1 MNQAE
6 REFLEEL
13 RRDFVPEAEE
23 YLQTIVSGLLALE
36 KSPASS
42 SGVIEEVF
50 RAAHSLKGAAQAVQ
64 MPGVSSI
71 CQVVESVFSGMKKG
85 VLHLS
90 EGDFDILQ
98 RAADTLSVMIGAPE
112 KEDSSGVA
120 RLIREIE
127 SLLEPGDHAAP
138 VKSPL
143 LPGSRRLLVQEE
155 DTEEKDAALS
165 LSNRALPAHAVSPA
179 ATEEASPQPK
189 EERPRQSAQ
198 ETVRI
203 AASKLDSLLLKAE
216 ELIAVNLALTVRL
229 ENIREILS
237 LAAEFRSEWEKALDT
252 VRRDDRIVEKLPPKL
267 QDFLQ
272 SGRGIFRTLL
282 ETLRDMEKSLRS
294 DQRAAGGLVRDLL
307 EGARTVL
314 MLPFSSLL
322 QGFPKIV
329 RDLGRELGKEVDV
342 IVRGG
347 EIEVD
352 KRILEGLKDPLVHLV
367 RNCVDHGLEKA
378 EERRIAGKPPSGT
391 ITLTVSQSDGGRVE
405 ILVADDGKGI
415 DPAKLREIAVK
426 NGAISKEDAALLD
439 DAGAMMLMFRS
450 GVSTSPLITDISGR
464 GLGMAIVQEGVE
476 ALGGSIALESKRG
489 EGTSFRLSLPLTLA
503 TFRGVLVEE
512 WGRVFVIP
520 SSGVERVARVEKS
533 RIKLIEQKESVSFN
547 GAPLALARLGHILE
561 LPSPPERLKLRDTLP
576 LVVIGAGG
584 ISAAFG
590 VDRVLN
596 EQEILLKP
604 LGKQLARVRNVSGA
618 TVLGSGMVVPVLN
631 TADLIRS
638 VQRSGGGRRLFSE
651 AEEKKARRNVLVA
664 EDSITSRTL
673 LRNILS
679 AAGFDV
685 QTAVDGQEAWDFLAK
700 GEFHIVVSDVEM
712 PRMNGFELTEKIRSD
727 PATADLPVVL
737 VTSLESREDRERG
750 AEAGADAYIVKSG
763 FDQGNLLDVLHRL
776 L

>member
-6 REFLEEL
+6 RDFLEEL

-36 KSPASS
+36 KSPAGS

-98 RAADTLSVMIGAPE
+98 RAADKLSVMIGTPE

-127 SLLEPGDHAAP
+127 VLLEPGDHAAP
-138 VKSPL
+138 AKSSL
-143 LPGSRRLLVQEE
+143 LPGSRKLLVQEE
-155 DTEEKDAALS
+155 DTEEKG
-165 LSNRALPAHAVSPA
+165 
-179 ATEEASPQPK
+179 E
-189 EERPRQSAQ
+189 
-198 ETVRI
+198 RI

-237 LAAEFRSEWEKALDT
+237 LAAEFRSEWEKALDA
-252 VRRDDRIVEKLPPKL
+252 VRRDDRIAEKLPPKL
-267 QDFLQ
+267 LDFLQ
-272 SGRGIFRTLL
+272 SGRNSCRALL
-282 ETLRDMEKSLRS
+282 ETLRDMDKSLRS
-294 DQRAAGGLVRDLL
+294 DQRTAGGLVRDLI

-329 RDLGRELGKEVDV
+329 RDLGRELGKETDV

-405 ILVADDGKGI
+405 VLVADDGKGI
-415 DPAKLREIAVK
+415 DPVKLREIAVK

-489 EGTSFRLSLPLTLA
+489 KGTSFRLSLPLTLA

-700 GEFHIVVSDVEM
+700 GGFHIVVSDVEM

-750 AEAGADAYIVKSG
+750 ADAGADAYIVKSG

>member
-1 MNQAE
+1 MNQAD

-36 KSPASS
+36 KSPADS

-90 EGDFDILQ
+90 EEGFDTLQ
-98 RAADTLSVMIGAPE
+98 RAADTLTIMIGAPE
-112 KEDSSGVA
+112 TEDASGIA
-120 RLIREIE
+120 SLIREIE
-127 SLLEPGDHAAP
+127 RLLEPAGTAPLSQGSRPHAQEAAP
-138 VKSPL
+138 
-143 LPGSRRLLVQEE
+143 
-155 DTEEKDAALS
+155 EEKEDELP
-165 LSNRALPAHAVSPA
+165 LPAGAPLPHAVSPS
-179 ATEEASPQPK
+179 ATEEAPPQPK
-189 EERPRQSAQ
+189 KERSRQSVQ
-198 ETVRI
+198 ETIRI

-229 ENIREILS
+229 EDIREILS
-237 LAAEFRSEWEKALDT
+237 LAAGFRSEWEKALDA

-272 SGRGIFRTLL
+272 SGRCAVRTLL
-282 ETLRDMEKSLRS
+282 EALRDMEKSLRD
-294 DQRAAGGLVRDLL
+294 DQRMAGGLVRDLL
-307 EGARTVL
+307 DGARTVL

-329 RDLGRELGKEVDV
+329 RDLGRELGKETDV

-367 RNCVDHGLEKA
+367 RNCVDHGLETP
-378 EERRIAGKPPSGT
+378 EDRRAAGKPPSGT
-391 ITLTVSQSDGGRVE
+391 ITLAVSQTDGGRVE
-405 ILVADDGKGI
+405 VLVADDGKGMN
-415 DPAKLREIAVK
+415 PAKLRETAVAK
-426 NGAISKEDAALLD
+426 GTISKEDAALLD
-439 DAGAMMLMFRS
+439 DAGAMMLIFRS
-450 GVSTSPLITDISGR
+450 GVSTSSLITDISGR

-476 ALGGSIALESKRG
+476 ALSGSIALESKPG
-489 EGTSFRLSLPLTLA
+489 KGSSFRISLPLTLA

-512 WGRVFVIP
+512 WGGVFVIP
-520 SSGVERVARVEKS
+520 SSCVERVARVEKS
-533 RIKLIEQKESVSFN
+533 RIKMIEQKESVSFN

-561 LPSPPERLKLRDTLP
+561 MSPPERLQLQEMLP

-584 ISAAFG
+584 ISVAFG

-604 LGKQLARVRNVSGA
+604 LGKQLTRVRNVSGA

-631 TADLIRS
+631 AADLIRS
-638 VQRSGGGRRLFSE
+638 VQRSSGERRLFSE
-651 AEEKKARRNVLVA
+651 AEEKSARKNVLLA

-685 QTAVDGQEAWDFLAK
+685 QAAVDGQEAWNFLVK
-700 GEFHIVVSDVEM
+700 GGFDIVVSDVEM
-712 PRMNGFELTEKIRSD
+712 PRMNGFKLTEKIRSN

-737 VTSLESREDRERG
+737 VTSLDSREDRERG
-750 AEAGADAYIVKSG
+750 ADAGANAYIVKSG

>member
-98 RAADTLSVMIGAPE
+98 RAADTLSAMIGAPE
-112 KEDSSGVA
+112 KEDASGITP
-120 RLIREIE
+120 LIHEIE
-127 SLLEPGDHAAP
+127 SLLDPAGGAAP
-138 VKSPL
+138 PKTPL
-143 LPGSRRLLVQEE
+143 LQGSRRPLAEE
-155 DTEEKDAALS
+155 DEPEGKDEALS
-165 LSNRALPAHAVSPA
+165 LPDRALPSHAVSPA
-179 ATEEASPQPK
+179 VTEASPQPK
-189 EERPRQSAQ
+189 EERSRHTGQ

-216 ELIAVNLALTVRL
+216 ELISVNLALEVRI

-237 LAAEFRSEWEKALDT
+237 LSAEFKSEWEKTLDAL
-252 VRRDDRIVEKLPPKL
+252 RREEQAIEKLPQKL
-267 QDFLQ
+267 QGFLQ
-272 SGRGIFRTLL
+272 SGRDSFRKIL
-282 ETLRDMEKSLRS
+282 ETLRDMEKALRS
-294 DQRAAGGLVRDLL
+294 DQRAASGLVRDLL

-322 QGFPKIV
+322 QSFPKIV
-329 RDLGRELGKEVDV
+329 RDLARELGKEANVN
-342 IVRGG
+342 IRGG
-347 EIEVD
+347 EVEVD

-378 EERRIAGKPPSGT
+378 EDRRAAGKPPEGT
-391 ITLTVSQSDGGRVE
+391 ITLTVSQTDGGRVE

-415 DPAKLREIAVK
+415 NAVKLREIAVK
-426 NGAISKEDAALLD
+426 NGLISREEAALLD
-439 DAGAMMLMFRS
+439 DAAAMALIFRS

-476 ALGGSIALESKRG
+476 ALGGSIVLESKPG
-489 EGTSFRLSLPLTLA
+489 KGSSFRLSLPLTLA

-533 RIKLIEQKESVSFN
+533 KIRLIEQRESVSFN
-547 GAPLALARLGHILE
+547 GTPLALARLGHILE
-561 LPSPPERLKLRDTLP
+561 LPSPPERLKIRETLP

-584 ISAAFG
+584 VSVAFG
-590 VDRVLN
+590 VDKVLN
-596 EQEILLKP
+596 EQDILLKP
-604 LGKQLARVRNVSGA
+604 LGKQLERVRNVSGA

-638 VQRSGGGRRLFSE
+638 VQRSGGGRGFLSDP
-651 AEEKKARRNVLVA
+651 EEKKTRRNVLIA

-679 AAGFDV
+679 AAGFVV
-685 QTAVDGQEAWDFLAK
+685 QTAVDGQEAWDYLAK
-700 GEFHIVVSDVEM
+700 GGFHIVVSDVEM
-712 PRMNGFELTEKIRSD
+712 PRMNGFELTAKIRSD
-727 PATADLPVVL
+727 PATADIPVVL

-763 FDQGNLLDVLHRL
+763 FDQGNLLDVLRRL